1 MLLRPSTLRP
11 AHCNIEA
18 VSVGQIR
25 HLNDPRI
32 LLPVTEVRAT
42 FPALTVD
49 FLARCDP
56 GGPVSATWHGNLASE
71 SLNTSLCPRRDEYL
85 RFLFAIAVVCLALNA
100 ALTEPGHA
108 QDVVPRSAPV
118 HAIAMHGEPALPADF
133 ANFPYADPHA
143 PKGGAITYGVVGT
156 FDSLNPFVLKGMRT
170 TARGLWDPQYGSL
183 VFEPLMLRS
192 ADEPFTLYG
201 LLAKSVEW
209 DAARTYIQFNLNPD
223 ARWSDGQ
230 PVTADDVIFTF
241 ELLRDHGRPP
251 FSGRLKKVETME
263 KIGERSVR
271 FTLAKDADREFPM
284 LLALSPVLPKHAI
297 DPQTFEQSGLTQLIG
312 SGPYLFD
319 QVKPGEKIV
328 YKRNPGYWGKDLPAM
343 RGLANYDRITVNYY
357 LQDQTLFEA
366 FKKGD
371 VDIYPD
377 GSPAHWRQA
386 YDFPAARSGAI
397 VREEFKPKLPSGMF
411 GFVFNTRRPIFADK
425 RVREAL
431 TLAFDFE
438 WVNRNLF
445 GEVYARTESFWQ
457 NSDLSSYGVPAN
469 ADELALIGDL
479 KKDMEP
485 AFLDGSYSLPVTDG
499 SGRDRKVLRLSVD
512 LLNQAG
518 YSIRDGRMVDAS
530 GRQLSFEIMTQNP
543 DQEKVALAYQRFL
556 TAIGVDVSVRTVDDS
571 SYQQR
576 SQAFDYDMIVKSFTS
591 SLSPGAE
598 QVGRWGSA
606 SRDIPG
612 TDSFAGVADPGIDRI
627 LNAIVSAHGQE
638 EFVAAVRA
646 LDRVLMSRYY
656 VIPLY
661 HIAQQWVAHK
671 KNITHPALV
680 PLYGYALPAWWDAS
694 AAAK

>member
-1 MLLRPSTLRP
+1 MRLLL
-11 AHCNIEA
+11 AFAA
-18 VSVGQIR
+18 VL
-25 HLNDPRI
+25 HA
-32 LLPVTEVRAT
+32 AT
-42 FPALTVD
+42 F
-49 FLARCDP
+49 
-56 GGPVSATWHGNLASE
+56 
-71 SLNTSLCPRRDEYL
+71 
-85 RFLFAIAVVCLALNA
+85 CLAA
-100 ALTEPGHA
+100 TVAHA
-108 QDVVPRSAPV
+108 EPV

-133 ANFPYADPHA
+133 DHFPYADPKA
-143 PKGGAITYGVVGT
+143 PEGGSVTYGVVGT

-192 ADEPFTLYG
+192 ADESFTLYG
-201 LLAKSVEW
+201 LLAKSVEM
-209 DAARTYIQFNLNPD
+209 DEDRTYLQFNLD
-223 ARWSDGQ
+223 SRARWSDGK
-230 PVTADDVIFTF
+230 PVTAEDVIFTF

-251 FSGRLKKVETME
+251 FSNRLKKVEKME
-263 KIGERSVR
+263 KVGDNSVR
-271 FTLAKDADREFPM
+271 FTFTKDADREFPL

-297 DPQTFEQSGLTQLIG
+297 DPKKFEQSGLTQMIG

-319 QVKPGEKIV
+319 RVKPGEKIV
-328 YKRNPGYWGKDLPAM
+328 YKRNPNYWANDLPSM
-343 RGLANYDRITVNYY
+343 RGLANYDRITINYY

-371 VDIYPD
+371 VDIYGD
-377 GSPAHWRQA
+377 GSPTHWRDA
-386 YDFPAARSGAI
+386 YDFPAVRSGDI

-411 GFVFNTRRPIFADK
+411 GFVFNTRRPLFQDV

-457 NSDLSSYGVPAN
+457 NSDLSSYGVPASEK
-469 ADELALIGDL
+469 ELALIGDM
-479 KKDMEP
+479 KKAMEP
-485 AFLDGSYSLPVTDG
+485 EFLDGSYRLPVTDG
-499 SGRDRKVLRLSVD
+499 SGRDRKVLKRSVD
-512 LLNQAG
+512 LLKDAG
-518 YSIRDGRMVDAS
+518 YTIRDGKMVD
-530 GRQLSFEIMTQNP
+530 GKGKPLTFEIMTQSP

-556 TAIGVDVSVRTVDDS
+556 TAIGVDVTVRTVDDS

-576 SQAFDYDMIVKSFTS
+576 SQSFDYDMVLKSYSS

-606 SRDIPG
+606 SRSLKG

-627 LNAIVSAHGQE
+627 LSSIVSARGQE
-638 EFVAAVRA
+638 DFIASVRA

-661 HIAQQWVAHK
+661 HIAQQWVAHR
-671 KNITHPALV
+671 KNLTHPPV
-680 PLYGYALPAWWDAS
+680 TPLYGYSLPAWWDETAR
-694 AAAK
+694 AQ

>member
-1 MLLRPSTLRP
+1 MRLLL
-11 AHCNIEA
+11 AFAA
-18 VSVGQIR
+18 VL
-25 HLNDPRI
+25 H
-32 LLPVTEVRAT
+32 AAA
-42 FPALTVD
+42 F
-49 FLARCDP
+49 
-56 GGPVSATWHGNLASE
+56 
-71 SLNTSLCPRRDEYL
+71 
-85 RFLFAIAVVCLALNA
+85 CLAA
-100 ALTEPGHA
+100 TVAHA
-108 QDVVPRSAPV
+108 EPV

-133 ANFPYADPHA
+133 DHFPYADPKA
-143 PKGGAITYGVVGT
+143 PEGGSVTYGVVGT

-201 LLAKSVEW
+201 LLAKSVEM
-209 DAARTYIQFNLNPD
+209 DDDRTYLQFNLD
-223 ARWSDGQ
+223 SRARWSDGK
-230 PVTADDVIFTF
+230 PVTAEDVIFTF

-251 FSGRLKKVETME
+251 FSNRLKKVEKME
-263 KIGERSVR
+263 KVGENSVR
-271 FTLAKDADREFPM
+271 FTFTKDADREFPL

-297 DPQTFEQSGLTQLIG
+297 DPKKFEQSGLTQMIG

-319 QVKPGEKIV
+319 RVKPGEKIV
-328 YKRNPGYWGKDLPAM
+328 YKRNPNYWANDLPSM
-343 RGLANYDRITVNYY
+343 RGLANYDRITINYY

-371 VDIYPD
+371 VDIYGD
-377 GSPAHWRQA
+377 GSPTHWRDA
-386 YDFPAARSGAI
+386 YDFPAVRSGDI

-411 GFVFNTRRPIFADK
+411 GFVFNTRRPLFQDV

-457 NSDLSSYGVPAN
+457 NSDLSSYGVPASEN
-469 ADELALIGDL
+469 ELALIGDL

-485 AFLDGSYSLPVTDG
+485 EFIDGSYRLPVTDG
-499 SGRDRKVLRLSVD
+499 SGRDRKVLKRSVD
-512 LLNQAG
+512 LLKDAG
-518 YSIRDGRMVDAS
+518 YTIRDGKMVD
-530 GRQLSFEIMTQNP
+530 GKGKPLTFEIMTQSP

-556 TAIGVDVSVRTVDDS
+556 TAIGVDVTVRTVDDS

-576 SQAFDYDMIVKSFTS
+576 SQSFDYDMVLKSYSS

-606 SRDIPG
+606 SRSLKG

-627 LNAIVSAHGQE
+627 LSSIVSARGQE
-638 EFVAAVRA
+638 DFIASVRA

-661 HIAQQWVAHK
+661 HIAQQWVAHR
-671 KNITHPALV
+671 KNLTHPPV
-680 PLYGYALPAWWDAS
+680 TPLYGYSLPAWWDETAR
-694 AAAK
+694 AQ

>member
-1 MLLRPSTLRP
+1 MRLLL
-11 AHCNIEA
+11 AFAA
-18 VSVGQIR
+18 VL
-25 HLNDPRI
+25 H
-32 LLPVTEVRAT
+32 AAA
-42 FPALTVD
+42 F
-49 FLARCDP
+49 
-56 GGPVSATWHGNLASE
+56 
-71 SLNTSLCPRRDEYL
+71 
-85 RFLFAIAVVCLALNA
+85 CLAA
-100 ALTEPGHA
+100 TVAHA
-108 QDVVPRSAPV
+108 EPV

-133 ANFPYADPHA
+133 DHFPYADPKA
-143 PKGGAITYGVVGT
+143 PEGGSVTYGVVGT

-201 LLAKSVEW
+201 LLAKSVEM
-209 DAARTYIQFNLNPD
+209 DDDRTYMQFNLD
-223 ARWSDGQ
+223 SRARWSDGK

-251 FSGRLKKVETME
+251 FSNRLKKVEKME
-263 KIGERSVR
+263 KVGDNSVR
-271 FTLAKDADREFPM
+271 FTFTKDADREFPL

-297 DPQTFEQSGLTQLIG
+297 DPKKFEQSGLTQMIG

-319 QVKPGEKIV
+319 RVKPGEKIV
-328 YKRNPGYWGKDLPAM
+328 YKRNPNYWANDLPSM
-343 RGLANYDRITVNYY
+343 RGLANYDRITINYY

-371 VDIYPD
+371 VDIYGD
-377 GSPAHWRQA
+377 GSPTHWRDA
-386 YDFPAARSGAI
+386 YDFPAVRSGDI

-411 GFVFNTRRPIFADK
+411 GFVFNTRRPLFQDV

-457 NSDLSSYGVPAN
+457 NSDLSSYGVPASEN
-469 ADELALIGDL
+469 ELALIGDL

-485 AFLDGSYSLPVTDG
+485 EFIDGSYRLPVTDG
-499 SGRDRKVLRLSVD
+499 SGRDRKVLKRSVD
-512 LLNQAG
+512 LLKDAG
-518 YSIRDGRMVDAS
+518 YTIRDGKMVD
-530 GRQLSFEIMTQNP
+530 GKGKPLTFEIMTQSP

-556 TAIGVDVSVRTVDDS
+556 TAIGVDVTVRTVDDS

-576 SQAFDYDMIVKSFTS
+576 SQSFDYDMVLKSYSS

-606 SRDIPG
+606 SRSLKG

-627 LNAIVSAHGQE
+627 LSSIVSARGQE
-638 EFVAAVRA
+638 DFIASVRA

-661 HIAQQWVAHK
+661 HIAQQWVAHR
-671 KNITHPALV
+671 KNLTHPPV
-680 PLYGYALPAWWDAS
+680 TPLYGYSLPAWWDET
-694 AAAK
+694 AKAQ

>member
-1 MLLRPSTLRP
+1 MRLLL
-11 AHCNIEA
+11 AFAA
-18 VSVGQIR
+18 VL
-25 HLNDPRI
+25 HA
-32 LLPVTEVRAT
+32 AT
-42 FPALTVD
+42 F
-49 FLARCDP
+49 
-56 GGPVSATWHGNLASE
+56 
-71 SLNTSLCPRRDEYL
+71 
-85 RFLFAIAVVCLALNA
+85 CLAA
-100 ALTEPGHA
+100 TVAHA
-108 QDVVPRSAPV
+108 EPV

-133 ANFPYADPHA
+133 DHFPYADPKA
-143 PKGGAITYGVVGT
+143 PEGGSVTYGVVGT

-192 ADEPFTLYG
+192 ADESFTLYG
-201 LLAKSVEW
+201 LLAKSVEM
-209 DAARTYIQFNLNPD
+209 DEDRTYLQFNLD
-223 ARWSDGQ
+223 SRARWSDGK
-230 PVTADDVIFTF
+230 PVTAEDVIFTF

-251 FSGRLKKVETME
+251 FSNRLKKVEKME
-263 KIGERSVR
+263 KVGDNSVR
-271 FTLAKDADREFPM
+271 FTFTKDADREFPL

-297 DPQTFEQSGLTQLIG
+297 DPKKFEQSGLTQMIG

-319 QVKPGEKIV
+319 RVKPGEKIV
-328 YKRNPGYWGKDLPAM
+328 YKRNPNYWANDLPSM
-343 RGLANYDRITVNYY
+343 RGLANYDRITINYY

-371 VDIYPD
+371 VDIYGD
-377 GSPAHWRQA
+377 GSPTHWRDA
-386 YDFPAARSGAI
+386 YDFPAVRSGDI

-411 GFVFNTRRPIFADK
+411 GFVFNTRRPLFQDV

-457 NSDLSSYGVPAN
+457 NSDLSSYGVPASEK
-469 ADELALIGDL
+469 ELALIGDM
-479 KKDMEP
+479 KKAMEP
-485 AFLDGSYSLPVTDG
+485 EFLDGSYRLPVTDG
-499 SGRDRKVLRLSVD
+499 SGRDRKVLKRSVD
-512 LLNQAG
+512 LLKDAG
-518 YSIRDGRMVDAS
+518 YTIRDGKMVD
-530 GRQLSFEIMTQNP
+530 GKGKPLTFEIMTQSP

-556 TAIGVDVSVRTVDDS
+556 TAIGVDVTVRTVDDS

-576 SQAFDYDMIVKSFTS
+576 SQSFDYDMVLKSYSS

-606 SRDIPG
+606 SKAVQG

-627 LNAIVSAHGQE
+627 LSSIVSARGQE
-638 EFVAAVRA
+638 DFIASVRA

-661 HIAQQWVAHK
+661 HIAQQWVAHR
-671 KNITHPALV
+671 KNLTHPPV
-680 PLYGYALPAWWDAS
+680 TPLYGYSLPAWWDETAR
-694 AAAK
+694 AQ

>member
-1 MLLRPSTLRP
+1 MRLLL
-11 AHCNIEA
+11 AFAA
-18 VSVGQIR
+18 VL
-25 HLNDPRI
+25 H
-32 LLPVTEVRAT
+32 AAA
-42 FPALTVD
+42 F
-49 FLARCDP
+49 
-56 GGPVSATWHGNLASE
+56 
-71 SLNTSLCPRRDEYL
+71 
-85 RFLFAIAVVCLALNA
+85 CLAA
-100 ALTEPGHA
+100 TVAHA
-108 QDVVPRSAPV
+108 EPV

-133 ANFPYADPHA
+133 DHFPYADPKA
-143 PKGGAITYGVVGT
+143 PEGGSVTYGVVGT

-201 LLAKSVEW
+201 LLAKSVEM
-209 DAARTYIQFNLNPD
+209 DEDRTYLQFNLD
-223 ARWSDGQ
+223 SRARWSDGK
-230 PVTADDVIFTF
+230 PVTAEDVIFTF

-251 FSGRLKKVETME
+251 FSNRLKKVEKME
-263 KIGERSVR
+263 KVGDNSVR
-271 FTLAKDADREFPM
+271 FTFTKDADREFPL

-297 DPQTFEQSGLTQLIG
+297 DPKKFEQSGLTQMIG

-319 QVKPGEKIV
+319 RVKPGEKIV
-328 YKRNPGYWGKDLPAM
+328 YKRNPNYWANDLPSM
-343 RGLANYDRITVNYY
+343 RGLANYDRITINYY

-371 VDIYPD
+371 VDIYGD
-377 GSPAHWRQA
+377 GSPTHWRDA
-386 YDFPAARSGAI
+386 YDFPAVRSGDI

-411 GFVFNTRRPIFADK
+411 GFVFNTRRPLFQDV

-457 NSDLSSYGVPAN
+457 NSDLSSYDVPASEK
-469 ADELALIGDL
+469 ELALIGDL
-479 KKDMEP
+479 KKAMEP
-485 AFLDGSYSLPVTDG
+485 EFLDGSYRLPVTDG
-499 SGRDRKVLRLSVD
+499 SGRDRKVLKRSVD
-512 LLNQAG
+512 LLKDAG
-518 YSIRDGRMVDAS
+518 YTIRDGKMVD
-530 GRQLSFEIMTQNP
+530 GKGKPLTFEIMTQSP

-556 TAIGVDVSVRTVDDS
+556 TAIGVDVTVRTVDDS

-576 SQAFDYDMIVKSFTS
+576 SQSFDYDMVLKSYSS

-606 SRDIPG
+606 SRSLKG

-627 LNAIVSAHGQE
+627 LSAIVSARGQE
-638 EFVAAVRA
+638 DFIASVRA

-661 HIAQQWVAHK
+661 HIAQQWVAHR
-671 KNITHPALV
+671 KNLTHPPV
-680 PLYGYALPAWWDAS
+680 TPLYGYSLPAWWDETAR
-694 AAAK
+694 AQ

>member
-1 MLLRPSTLRP
+1 MRLLL
-11 AHCNIEA
+11 AFAA
-18 VSVGQIR
+18 VL
-25 HLNDPRI
+25 H
-32 LLPVTEVRAT
+32 AAA
-42 FPALTVD
+42 F
-49 FLARCDP
+49 
-56 GGPVSATWHGNLASE
+56 
-71 SLNTSLCPRRDEYL
+71 
-85 RFLFAIAVVCLALNA
+85 CLAA
-100 ALTEPGHA
+100 TVAHA
-108 QDVVPRSAPV
+108 EPV

-133 ANFPYADPHA
+133 DHFPYADPKA
-143 PKGGAITYGVVGT
+143 PEGGSVTYGVVGT

-201 LLAKSVEW
+201 LLAKSVEM
-209 DAARTYIQFNLNPD
+209 DDDRTYLQFNLD
-223 ARWSDGQ
+223 SRARWSDGK
-230 PVTADDVIFTF
+230 PVTAEDVIFTF

-251 FSGRLKKVETME
+251 FSNRLKKVEKME
-263 KIGERSVR
+263 KVGDNSVR
-271 FTLAKDADREFPM
+271 FTFTKDADREFPL

-297 DPQTFEQSGLTQLIG
+297 DPKKFEQSGLTQMIG

-319 QVKPGEKIV
+319 RVKPGEKIV
-328 YKRNPGYWGKDLPAM
+328 YKRNPNYWANDLPSM
-343 RGLANYDRITVNYY
+343 RGLANYDRITINYY

-371 VDIYPD
+371 VDIYGD
-377 GSPAHWRQA
+377 GSPTHWRDA
-386 YDFPAARSGAI
+386 YDFPAVRSGDI

-411 GFVFNTRRPIFADK
+411 GFVFNTRRPLFQDV

-457 NSDLSSYGVPAN
+457 NSDLSSYGVPASEK
-469 ADELALIGDL
+469 ELALIGDM
-479 KKDMEP
+479 KKAMEP
-485 AFLDGSYSLPVTDG
+485 EFLDGSYRLPVTDG
-499 SGRDRKVLRLSVD
+499 SGRDRKVLKRSVD
-512 LLNQAG
+512 LLKDAG
-518 YSIRDGRMVDAS
+518 YTIRDGKMVD
-530 GRQLSFEIMTQNP
+530 GKGKPLTFEIMTQSP

-556 TAIGVDVSVRTVDDS
+556 TAIGVDVTVRTVDDS

-576 SQAFDYDMIVKSFTS
+576 SQSFDYDMVLKSYSS

-606 SRDIPG
+606 SRSLKG

-627 LNAIVSAHGQE
+627 LSAIVSARGQE
-638 EFVAAVRA
+638 DFIASVRA

-661 HIAQQWVAHK
+661 HIAQQWVAHR
-671 KNITHPALV
+671 KNLMHPPV
-680 PLYGYALPAWWDAS
+680 TPLYGYSLPAWWDETAR
-694 AAAK
+694 AQ

>member
-1 MLLRPSTLRP
+1 MWKGLYLKLL
-11 AHCNIEA
+11 
-18 VSVGQIR
+18 
-25 HLNDPRI
+25 
-32 LLPVTEVRAT
+32 
-42 FPALTVD
+42 
-49 FLARCDP
+49 
-56 GGPVSATWHGNLASE
+56 
-71 SLNTSLCPRRDEYL
+71 
-85 RFLFAIAVVCLALNA
+85 LALA
-100 ALTEPGHA
+100 AVAQLTAVTLGGTIAHAEPK
-108 QDVVPRSAPV
+108 

-133 ANFPYADPHA
+133 EHFPYADPKA
-143 PKGGAITYGVVGT
+143 PEGGSVTYGVVGT

-201 LLAKSVEW
+201 LLAESIEI
-209 DAARTYIQFNLNPD
+209 DDDRTFMQFNLDPR
-223 ARWSDGQ
+223 ARWSDGK

-251 FSGRLKKVETME
+251 FSNRLKKVAKME
-263 KIGERSVR
+263 KVGDLSVR
-271 FTLAKDADREFPM
+271 FTFTKDADREFPL

-297 DPQTFEQSGLTQLIG
+297 DPAKFEQSGLTQLIG

-319 QVKPGEKIV
+319 RVKPGEKIV
-328 YKRNPGYWGKDLPAM
+328 YKRNPDYWGNDLPSM
-343 RGLANYDRITVNYY
+343 RGLANYDRITINYY

-377 GSPAHWRQA
+377 GSPTHWRDA
-386 YDFPAARSGAI
+386 YNFPAARSGEI
-397 VREEFKPKLPSGMF
+397 VKEEFKPKLPSGMF
-411 GFVFNTRRPIFADK
+411 GFVFNTRRPLFQDI

-445 GEVYARTESFWQ
+445 GDVYVRTESFWQ
-457 NSDLSSYGVPAN
+457 NSDLSSYGVPAS
-469 ADELALIGDL
+469 DKELALIGNL

-485 AFLDGSYSLPVTDG
+485 EFLDGSYKLPVTDG
-499 SGRDRKVLRLSVD
+499 SGRDRKVLKHAVD
-512 LLNQAG
+512 LLKEAG
-518 YSIRDGRMVDAS
+518 YAIRNGKMVDAR
-530 GRQLSFEIMTQNP
+530 GQPLTFEIMTQSP

-556 TAIGVDVSVRTVDDS
+556 TAIGVDVAVRTVDDS

-576 SQAFDYDMIVKSFTS
+576 SQSFDYDMVLKSYSS
-591 SLSPGAE
+591 SLSPGVE

-606 SRDIPG
+606 SRDIKG
-612 TDSFAGVADPGIDRI
+612 TDSFAGIADPGIDRI
-627 LNAIVSAHGQE
+627 LAGIVTARGQVDFE
-638 EFVAAVRA
+638 TAVRA

-661 HIAQQWVAHK
+661 HIPQQWVAHR
-671 KNITHPALV
+671 KNLMHPPV
-680 PLYGYALPAWWDAS
+680 TPLYGYSLPAWWDAT
-694 AAAK
+694 AKTK